1 MSADGNTFS
10 VNVESLSQSV
20 GGLTSQEEALL
31 GQLLALFPIPRPEHA
46 GQLLAAIGRIAASVP
61 WFEAA
66 SGFPAIADVAA
77 ALEARF
83 TERFGPLER
92 PDVADRLTG
101 SNYLLTRALV
111 GKEPEPM
118 PGPESLRA
126 ALLACGLH
134 WLATG
139 KRRRTSL
146 EFLGMAIRQVTEHH
160 LRPSGRQSPLLPY
173 LKALGGADSL
183 PRFITAS
190 AVLVELNYETVSP
203 AWRKDFLPTLQVISD
218 GAASWGVPPP
228 PPPPPSPEP
237 DPKPKPKPK
246 SPSALDPDEEDEEND
261 DRLTNAIRRI
271 VAGPGGG
278 DGGPL
283 PGEPPDETSASAL
296 VNAIPLTRKNP
307 DAKKVARY
315 LASQAIWG
323 SNYLL
328 LTNHPD
334 VLPLHRYRQVV
345 RALMEEIGQ
354 QAGTTDLALGLV
366 ALLLQAITGRTA
378 RTLSSFQL
386 LKEPAAERQK
396 GACGLSVDH
405 GFLELDVFWQLLS
418 EGVDPDKAT
427 GYFRPEAAE
436 ARYFEPAG
444 TQFRLPLPPTI
455 ADVLRPRT
463 GTISRLAEMKDGR
476 RDECLR
482 LAARHLRGK
491 VGFPLVLG
499 DVRRSFSAHLYERCR
514 DTALTQLIAADTLGL
529 SDGPLHYY
537 APREGE
543 VARAYWS
550 FLNDLL
556 RMEMPAIADPEGRRE
571 ASSGVDSV
579 DPPMPKEFEGNRRI
593 GVAGLVTDQWAKR
606 LASTSGSGLNSG
618 IAGLMERGG
627 WREIH
632 DMLVTHLACML
643 MVVAGHRPVDAL
655 FQLSIG
661 DIHLGADG
669 GAALFRDKIN
679 DSAHDPRFV
688 ALAPCLVKQIQAY
701 LAHLRGLAGISK
713 VLAAHVER
721 VLQGRAPFLFGVDED
736 GGELPLTIAA
746 WRPSLPAEW
755 RNVRLNWGRTWVRT
769 RGVELGLSP
778 EFAAIELGHL
788 EAVGYPFSNASP
800 TVPKASLTRIAPHM
814 EKMARLMGWRVRMGI
829 PGATPQESRPVLLPL
844 RDWSGATSVHEAKA
858 KKVAKQWRHEQAA
871 KISTYRQRAEK
882 DVLAHPV
889 LVERGISA
897 MWRDDPGAGKATPLT
912 RDEAEALRDV
922 MFEQAGDDPA
932 LGIARSWALRRI
944 LGRVNKRL
952 EIRGQD
958 PAPLGVFRRPVDNAF
973 VPGMMAAVRQV
984 EALRDHAVKLGSDP
998 PGDWKDLPRAF
1009 ARVAYV
1015 MAVFGFMEDPDQI
1028 LGVLQNRAKGVAPAS
1043 LPDTMLVP
1051 WGDRPD
1057 QVVALRGISA
1067 LSLARLVKRYP
1078 DAVVPDLE
1086 ALNEALVGFLP
1097 DWALPAKG
1105 RKFNDPLKLLCG
1117 TVGLANRFELSPAAR
1132 YALDPIN
1139 GSTSAA
1145 MGEQLALID
1154 GDPVGT
1160 LARDVDAAAI
1170 AEDLPSEALPMQTGT
1185 ASARSQYLALRHLLP
1200 STGKALELPLTGMT
1214 VPAHRLVGGDT
1225 RAKVIAEVSA
1235 MIAEDRP
1242 KKRLQPAVRL
1252 LALWVRQMLV
1262 DGTPQTVDPSDR
1274 TIETYLTRIG
1284 ATLVEWF
1291 GSSALV
1297 DLDEVE
1303 LEEAYLAAILAGATN
1318 RPQAAAAI
1326 LRFHQCAELH
1336 YPMPEVD
1343 MSQVMSYLRDGQ
1355 QSVDANLI
1363 LPQERAEILTRSA
1376 ARADSGSQNA
1386 DKDSGRVLRQAAAA
1400 LPLYAYGAMRRA
1412 EVLGLKVGDNW
1423 TDGEHTTIRVR
1434 RNRSRRIKTRA
1445 ARRSVSFN
1453 QQRRPGIA
1461 RFEQWV
1467 AMDSLRQQAWQRD
1480 RAFVFSPLVSPGSAE
1495 GRDAIALACSEVAA
1509 EVTGRGNER
1518 LHRFRH
1524 LVAFELLVPLFLSPK
1539 DSEWMA
1545 TLPIQGHGE
1554 EWSDV
1559 LLPRNLLG
1567 RVVEIGHADWR
1578 VTLRCYIHVQW
1589 LLRSRQDA
1597 AIGEQYTHRR
1607 VVAFA
1612 TGLTLQ
1618 AVDKVVQQDKG
1629 KHPGGAWLDHF
1640 RDVRLVPSRLQSDV
1654 PSSQAA
1660 ARYWSAVELD
1670 ALFSLADRM
1679 KSLDHAVMSSG
1690 GNRVDVE
1697 NLRRCL
1703 AVAEKRL
1710 GRRLFHESAAGVPS
1724 GKRRRVVRELDGDLK
1739 RKLLDWMGGGS
1750 EDGALVMRDLIE
1762 LMSPLDAATISGSVG
1777 AIQKLELWLQENS
1790 DVDCDRNETGDG
1802 LAELLVR
1809 KLLPESADDSGEL
1822 SSGLSLAQVI
1832 KGATAMAW
1840 ISSRLR

>member
-1 MSADGNTFS
+1 MSADGSTLS

-31 GQLLALFPIPRPEHA
+31 GQLLVLFPIPRPEHA

-61 WFEAA
+61 WFEGT
-66 SGFPAIADVAA
+66 SGFPAIGEVAA
-77 ALEARF
+77 ALETRF
-83 TERFGPLER
+83 SERFGPLER
-92 PDVADRLTG
+92 PDVTDRLTG
-101 SNYLLTRALV
+101 SNYLLTRALI
-111 GKEPEPM
+111 GKESEPTR
-118 PGPESLRA
+118 GAESLRA

-139 KRRRTSL
+139 KRRRASM
-146 EFLGMAIRQVTEHH
+146 EHLGMAIRQVTEHH
-160 LRPSGRQSPLLPY
+160 LRPSGRQSLLLPY
-173 LKALGGADSL
+173 LKALGSADSL
-183 PRFITAS
+183 PRFIAAS
-190 AVLVELNYETVSP
+190 AVIVELDYGAVSP
-203 AWRKDFLPTLQVISD
+203 AWRKDFLPALQAISD
-218 GAASWGVPPP
+218 GASSQDEPTAPPP
-228 PPPPPSPEP
+228 PQSTE
-237 DPKPKPKPK
+237 PKPK
-246 SPSALDPDEEDEEND
+246 SPSVLDPDDEDEESD
-261 DRLTNAIRRI
+261 ERLANAIRRI
-271 VAGPGGG
+271 VAEPGGG

-334 VLPLHRYRQVV
+334 VLPLHRYKQVV

-354 QAGTTDLALGLV
+354 QAGTTDLSLGLM

-378 RTLSSFQL
+378 RTLSSFQV
-386 LKEPAAERQK
+386 LKESPAERQE

-405 GFLELDVFWQLLS
+405 GFLELDVFWQLLP

-427 GYFRPEAAE
+427 GYFRPEPSE

-444 TQFRLPLPPTI
+444 TRFRLPLPPTI

-463 GTISRLAEMKDGR
+463 SAINRLAEMKDGR
-476 RDECLR
+476 RNECLR
-482 LAARHLRGK
+482 LAVRHLRGK

-514 DTALTQLIAADTLGL
+514 DTALTQLIAADTLGQ

-556 RMEMPAIADPEGRRE
+556 RMEMLAIADPEGHRE
-571 ASSGVDSV
+571 AASGVGSV
-579 DPPMPKEFEGNRRI
+579 DPPMPKEFESNRRI
-593 GVAGLVTDQWAKR
+593 GAAGLVTDQWAKR

-632 DMLVTHLACML
+632 EMLVTHLACML

-661 DIHLGADG
+661 DIHLDATG
-669 GAALFRDKIN
+669 GAALFRDKVN

-688 ALAPCLVKQIQAY
+688 ALAPCLVKQVQAY
-701 LAHLRGLAGISK
+701 LVHLRGLAGISK
-713 VLAAHVER
+713 ALAAHVER
-721 VLQGRAPFLFGVDED
+721 VLQGRAPLLFGVDEG

-755 RNVRLNWGRTWVRT
+755 RNVRLNWGRTWIRT
-769 RGVELGLSP
+769 RGVELGLPP
-778 EFAAIELGHL
+778 EFAAIQLGHL

-800 TVPKASLTRIAPHM
+800 TVPKASVTRMAPHL

-829 PGATPQESRPVLLPL
+829 PCATTQESRPLLLPL
-844 RDWSGATSVHEAKA
+844 RDWSGAISVHEAKV

-897 MWRDDPGAGKATPLT
+897 MWRGDPGVGKATPLT

-922 MFEQAGDDPA
+922 MFEQAGNDPA

-1009 ARVAYV
+1009 ARAAYV
-1015 MAVFGFMEDPDQI
+1015 MAVFGFTEEPEQVI
-1028 LGVLQNRAKGVAPAS
+1028 GVLQNRAKGVAPAS

-1078 DAVVPDLE
+1078 DAVVPDRE

-1097 DWALPAKG
+1097 NWALPAEG
-1105 RKFNDPLKLLCG
+1105 HNLNDPLKLLCG

-1132 YALDPIN
+1132 YALDPVN

-1145 MGEQLALID
+1145 MAEQLALID

-1160 LARDVDAAAI
+1160 LARDVDAKAVVQDSYAG
-1170 AEDLPSEALPMQTGT
+1170 AVPMQTGT
-1185 ASARSQYLALRHLLP
+1185 ASARSQYLALCRLLP

-1214 VPAHRLVGGDT
+1214 VPAHRLVGADT
-1225 RAKVIAEVSA
+1225 RTKVIAEIDA
-1235 MIAEDRP
+1235 MIAEGLSN
-1242 KKRLQPAVRL
+1242 KRLQPVVRL
-1252 LALWVRQMLV
+1252 LALWVRQMLAE
-1262 DGTPQTVDPSDR
+1262 GTPQTDDPSNR

-1303 LEEAYLAAILAGATN
+1303 FEEAYLAAILAGATN

-1336 YPMPEVD
+1336 YSMPEVD
-1343 MSQVMSYLRDGQ
+1343 MNQVMSYLRNGQ

-1363 LPQERAEILTRSA
+1363 LPQERTEILARSA
-1376 ARADSGSQNA
+1376 ALADAGSQDA
-1386 DKDSGRVLRQAAAA
+1386 GKVSGRVLQQAAAA
-1400 LPLYAYGAMRRA
+1400 LPLYAYGAMRRS
-1412 EVLGLKVGDNW
+1412 EVLGLKVGD
-1423 TDGEHTTIRVR
+1423 TRVDGEHATIRVR

-1453 QQRRPGIA
+1453 QQRRLGIA

-1467 AMDSLRQQAWQRD
+1467 AVDSLRQQAWQRE
-1480 RAFVFSPLVSPGSAE
+1480 RAFVFSPLAAPGSAE
-1495 GRDAIALACSEVAA
+1495 GRDAIARSCSDIAA
-1509 EVTGRGNER
+1509 GVTGRGSER

-1524 LVAFELLVPLFLSPK
+1524 LVAFELLIPLFLS
-1539 DSEWMA
+1539 SEDAGWMT
-1545 TLPIQGHGE
+1545 TLPIQWHGE
-1554 EWSDV
+1554 EWREV
-1559 LLPRNLLG
+1559 LLPRDLLG

-1578 VTLRCYIHVQW
+1578 VTLRCYIHMQW
-1589 LLRSRQDA
+1589 LLRSRPDA
-1597 AIGEQYTHRR
+1597 AIGEHYMHRR

-1612 TGLTLQ
+1612 TGLTLP

-1629 KHPGGAWLDHF
+1629 KHPHVAWLDHF
-1640 RDVRLVPSRLQSDV
+1640 RDVRLVPSRVQSEAA
-1654 PSSQAA
+1654 SCQAV
-1660 ARYWSAVELD
+1660 ARHWSPVELD
-1670 ALFSLADRM
+1670 ALIRLADRM
-1679 KSLDHAVMSSG
+1679 KSLDNAILSSG
-1690 GNRVDVE
+1690 GSYEDARQIHHYLKAAERRV
-1697 NLRRCL
+1697 
-1703 AVAEKRL
+1703 
-1710 GRRLFHESAAGVPS
+1710 GRRLFRDPVVDQPA
-1724 GKRRRVVRELDGDLK
+1724 GKRRRVARELDSILK
-1739 RKLLDWMGGGS
+1739 QNLLDWMDGSDEDGVLVMNNLFESMSPMDGDAIVGSSGVIDALQRKLKKRHSVNCSLKEIGGGF
-1750 EDGALVMRDLIE
+1750 
-1762 LMSPLDAATISGSVG
+1762 
-1777 AIQKLELWLQENS
+1777 
-1790 DVDCDRNETGDG
+1790 
-1802 LAELLVR
+1802 AEL
-1809 KLLPESADDSGEL
+1809 KASKIFSGESGGSTDGKIGISL
-1822 SSGLSLAQVI
+1822 SQDI
-1832 KGATAMAW
+1832 KRAVAIAW
-1840 ISSRLR
+1840 ISSRLE

>member
-1 MSADGNTFS
+1 MSADGSTFS

-66 SGFPAIADVAA
+66 SGFPAIDDVAA

-83 TERFGPLER
+83 TERFGPRER

-146 EFLGMAIRQVTEHH
+146 EYLGMAIRQVTEHH

-183 PRFITAS
+183 PHFITVS

-218 GAASWGVPPP
+218 GAVSWGVPPP

-246 SPSALDPDEEDEEND
+246 SPGALDPDEEDEEND

-386 LKEPAAERQK
+386 LKEPAAERQE

-427 GYFRPEAAE
+427 GYFRPEPSE

-444 TQFRLPLPPTI
+444 TGFRLPLPPTI

-463 GTISRLAEMKDGR
+463 SAISRLAEMKDGR

-571 ASSGVDSV
+571 ASTGVDSV
-579 DPPMPKEFEGNRRI
+579 DPPMPKEFESNRRI
-593 GVAGLVTDQWAKR
+593 GAAGLVTDQWAKR

-618 IAGLMERGG
+618 IACLMERGG

-721 VLQGRAPFLFGVDED
+721 VLQGRAPLLFGVDEN

-800 TVPKASLTRIAPHM
+800 TVPKASLTRIAPHL

-944 LGRVNKRL
+944 LARVNKRL

-973 VPGMMAAVRQV
+973 VPGMMTAVRQV
-984 EALRDHAVKLGSDP
+984 EALRDHAVKLGNEP

-1043 LPDTMLVP
+1043 LRDTMLVP
-1051 WGDRPD
+1051 WGNRPD
-1057 QVVALRGISA
+1057 QVVALRGVSA
-1067 LSLARLVKRYP
+1067 LSLARLAKRYP
-1078 DAVVPDLE
+1078 DAVVPDRE
-1086 ALNEALVGFLP
+1086 ALNEALLGFLP
-1097 DWALPAKG
+1097 DWALPANG
-1105 RKFNDPLKLLCG
+1105 RKLNDPLKLLCG

-1132 YALDPIN
+1132 YALDPVN

-1170 AEDLPSEALPMQTGT
+1170 VEDSPAEVLPMQTGT
-1185 ASARSQYLALRHLLP
+1185 ANARSQYLALCHLLP
-1200 STGKALELPLTGMT
+1200 STGKALELPVTRMK
-1214 VPAHRLVGGDT
+1214 VPAHRLVGADT
-1225 RAKVIAEVSA
+1225 RAKVIAEVDA
-1235 MIAEDRP
+1235 MIGEDRP
-1242 KKRLQPAVRL
+1242 NKRLQPVVRL

-1262 DGTPQTVDPSDR
+1262 EGTPQAVDPSDR

-1355 QSVDANLI
+1355 QSVDAELI

-1376 ARADSGSQNA
+1376 ARADAGSQNA

-1400 LPLYAYGAMRRA
+1400 LPLYAYGALRRS
-1412 EVLGLKVGDNW
+1412 EVLGLKVGDIW

-1445 ARRSVSFN
+1445 ARRSVSF
-1453 QQRRPGIA
+1453 QQGRPGIA
-1461 RFEQWV
+1461 RFEQWA

-1480 RAFVFSPLVSPGSAE
+1480 RAFVFSPLAAPGSAE
-1495 GRDAIALACSEVAA
+1495 GRDAIARACSDIAA
-1509 EVTGRGNER
+1509 EVTGRDNER
-1518 LHRFRH
+1518 LHRLRH
-1524 LVAFELLVPLFLSPK
+1524 LVAFELLIPVFLSPA
-1539 DSEWMA
+1539 DVNWMA
-1545 TLPIQGHGE
+1545 TLPTQWQGE
-1554 EWSDV
+1554 EWEDV
-1559 LLPRNLLG
+1559 LLPRDLLG
-1567 RVVEIGHADWR
+1567 RVVEIGHADCR
-1578 VTLRCYIHVQW
+1578 VTLRCYIHMQW

-1597 AIGEQYTHRR
+1597 VIGEQNMHRR
-1607 VVAFA
+1607 IVAFA
-1612 TGLTLQ
+1612 TGLSLP
-1618 AVDKVVQQDKG
+1618 AVDKVLQQAKDR
-1629 KHPGGAWLDHF
+1629 HPSDAWFDHF
-1640 RDVRLVPSRLQSDV
+1640 RDVRLVPLRVQSEAA
-1654 PSSQAA
+1654 PYQAA
-1660 ARYWSAVELD
+1660 ARHWSSLELD
-1670 ALFSLADRM
+1670 ALFRLAGRM
-1679 KSLDHAVMSSG
+1679 KNLDRAVMSSG
-1690 GNRVDVE
+1690 GNYVDVE
-1697 NLRRCL
+1697 RIRRHL
-1703 AVAEKRL
+1703 AIAERRL
-1710 GRRLFHESAAGVPS
+1710 GRRLFNEPAAGSPS
-1724 GKRRRVVRELDGDLK
+1724 GKRRRVVRELDNDLK
-1739 RKLLDWMGGGS
+1739 QDLLDWMDGSDEEGMIVMLDLFESMSPMDGDALVGSSKSIGALQRKLKERHSVECSLAEVGGGF
-1750 EDGALVMRDLIE
+1750 
-1762 LMSPLDAATISGSVG
+1762 
-1777 AIQKLELWLQENS
+1777 
-1790 DVDCDRNETGDG
+1790 
-1802 LAELLVR
+1802 AELKVS
-1809 KLLPESADDSGEL
+1809 KILPGESGGSAEGRLGISL
-1822 SSGLSLAQVI
+1822 SQDVKRAVAI
-1832 KGATAMAW
+1832 AW
-1840 ISSRLR
+1840 ISSRLQ

>member
-1 MSADGNTFS
+1 MSADGNTFN
-10 VNVESLSQSV
+10 VNVGSLSQSV

-77 ALEARF
+77 ALGARF

-101 SNYLLTRALV
+101 SNYLLTRALI

-126 ALLACGLH
+126 TLLVCGLH

-146 EFLGMAIRQVTEHH
+146 EYLGMAIRQVTEHH

-183 PRFITAS
+183 PRFITVS
-190 AVLVELNYETVSP
+190 AVLVELDYETVSP
-203 AWRKDFLPTLQVISD
+203 AWRKDFLPTLQAIS
-218 GAASWGVPPP
+218 GGVSSQSEPTV
-228 PPPPPSPEP
+228 PSPP
-237 DPKPKPKPK
+237 QSPGPKPKPKP
-246 SPSALDPDEEDEEND
+246 PSALDPDEEDEEND

-278 DGGPL
+278 EGGPL

-354 QAGTTDLALGLV
+354 QAGTTDLSLGLV

-386 LKEPAAERQK
+386 LKEPAAERQE

-405 GFLELDVFWQLLS
+405 GFLELDVFWQLQS
-418 EGVDPDKAT
+418 EGVDPDKVT
-427 GYFRPEAAE
+427 GYFRPEPSE

-463 GTISRLAEMKDGR
+463 SAISRLAEMKDGR

-491 VGFPLVLG
+491 VGLPLVLG

-514 DTALTQLIAADTLGL
+514 DTALTQLIAADTLGQ

-556 RMEMPAIADPEGRRE
+556 RMEMPAIADPEGHRV
-571 ASSGVDSV
+571 ASTGVDSV
-579 DPPMPKEFEGNRRI
+579 DPPMPKEFESNRRI
-593 GVAGLVTDQWAKR
+593 GAAGLVTDQWAKR

-661 DIHLGADG
+661 DIHVDADG
-669 GAALFRDKIN
+669 GAALFRDKVN

-688 ALAPCLVKQIQAY
+688 ALAPCLVKQVQAY
-701 LAHLRGLAGISK
+701 LAHMRGLAGVSK
-713 VLAAHVER
+713 VLEAHVER
-721 VLQGRAPFLFGVDED
+721 VLQGRAPLLFGVDED
-736 GGELPLTIAA
+736 GGVLPLTIAT

-755 RNVRLNWGRTWVRT
+755 RNVRLNWGRTWIRT
-769 RGVELGLSP
+769 RGVELGLPP

-800 TVPKASLTRIAPHM
+800 TVPKASLTNMAPHL
-814 EKMARLMGWRVRMGI
+814 EKMARLMGWRVRTGI
-829 PGATPQESRPVLLPL
+829 PGATAQESRPMLLPL
-844 RDWSGATSVHEAKA
+844 RDWTGAISVQEAKA
-858 KKVAKQWRHEQAA
+858 KKVARQWRHEQAA

-882 DVLAHPV
+882 DVLVHPV

-897 MWRDDPGAGKATPLT
+897 MWQGDQGVGKATPLN

-973 VPGMMAAVRQV
+973 VPGMMTAVRQV
-984 EALRDHAVKLGSDP
+984 EALRDHAVKLGNEP

-1015 MAVFGFMEDPDQI
+1015 MAVFGFMEDPDQV

-1043 LPDTMLVP
+1043 LRDTMLVP

-1078 DAVVPDLE
+1078 DVVVPDRE

-1105 RKFNDPLKLLCG
+1105 RKLNDPLKLLCG
-1117 TVGLANRFELSPAAR
+1117 TVGLTNRFELSPAAR
-1132 YALDPIN
+1132 YALDPVN

-1160 LARDVDAAAI
+1160 LVRDVDAAAI
-1170 AEDLPSEALPMQTGT
+1170 VEDSPAEVLPMQTGT
-1185 ASARSQYLALRHLLP
+1185 ANARSQYLALCHLLP
-1200 STGKALELPLTGMT
+1200 STGKALELPVTRMK
-1214 VPAHRLVGGDT
+1214 VPAHRLVGADT
-1225 RAKVIAEVSA
+1225 RAKVIAEVDA
-1235 MIAEDRP
+1235 MIGEDRP
-1242 KKRLQPAVRL
+1242 KKRLQPVVRL
-1252 LALWVRQMLV
+1252 LASWVRQMLV
-1262 DGTPQTVDPSDR
+1262 EGTPQTADPSDS
-1274 TIETYLTRIG
+1274 TIGTYLTRIG

-1303 LEEAYLAAILAGATN
+1303 LEEAYLAAILAGTTN
-1318 RPQAAAAI
+1318 RSQAAAAI
-1326 LRFHQCAELH
+1326 LRFHQCAVLH
-1336 YPMPEVD
+1336 YAMPEVD
-1343 MSQVMSYLRDGQ
+1343 LSQVMSYLRDGQ
-1355 QSVDANLI
+1355 RSVDAELI
-1363 LPQERAEILTRSA
+1363 LPQERAEILARSVV
-1376 ARADSGSQNA
+1376 RADAGPQDA
-1386 DKDSGRVLRQAAAA
+1386 DKRQGRILRQATAT
-1400 LPLYAYGAMRRA
+1400 LPLLAWGGLRRSEA
-1412 EVLGLKVGDNW
+1412 LGLKIGDVWMN
-1423 TDGEHTTIRVR
+1423 GEDATVRVR

-1445 ARRSVSFN
+1445 ARRLVSFH
-1453 QQRRPGIA
+1453 QQQPGLS
-1461 RFEQWV
+1461 RFDEWV
-1467 AMDSLRQQAWQRD
+1467 SIDGLRQQAWRRE
-1480 RAFVFSPLVSPGSAE
+1480 RAFVFSPLSAPGSAE
-1495 GRDAIALACSEVAA
+1495 GRDAIAKACADVAA
-1509 EVTGRGNER
+1509 DVTGRRSER

-1524 LVAFELLVPLFLSPK
+1524 LVAFESLVPMFLS
-1539 DSEWMA
+1539 SEDAGWMA
-1545 TLPIQGHGE
+1545 RLPIEGDDRE
-1554 EWSDV
+1554 RKAV
-1559 LLPRNLLG
+1559 LLPRDLLG
-1567 RVVEIGHADWR
+1567 SVVELGHADWR
-1578 VTLRCYIHVQW
+1578 VTLRSYIHIQW
-1589 LLRSRQDA
+1589 LLRSGQDA
-1597 AIGEQYTHRR
+1597 EVSGQYMHRR
-1607 VVAFA
+1607 IVAFA
-1612 TGLTLQ
+1612 TGLTLP
-1618 AVDKVVQQDKG
+1618 ATDKIVQQAKDKDASA
-1629 KHPGGAWLDHF
+1629 AWFDHF
-1640 RDVRLVPSRLQSDV
+1640 RDVRSVPPGPQPEATVYAV
-1654 PSSQAA
+1654 P
-1660 ARYWSAVELD
+1660 ARKWSAFELD
-1670 ALFSLADRM
+1670 ALFRLADRM
-1679 KSLDHAVMSSG
+1679 KSLESAIMSSG
-1690 GNRVDVE
+1690 GGHADVPQIRLH
-1697 NLRRCL
+1697 LRI
-1703 AVAEKRL
+1703 AEKRL
-1710 GRRLFHESAAGVPS
+1710 GRRLFRDFVTASPS
-1724 GKRRRVVRELDGDLK
+1724 SKNQRVVRELDSELK
-1739 RKLLDWMGGGS
+1739 RHLLDWMGGSDEEGS
-1750 EDGALVMRDLIE
+1750 CVMRDLMDV
-1762 LMSPLDAATISGSVG
+1762 MSPTDAG
-1777 AIQKLELWLQENS
+1777 AIAGSLGAIRKLKEKLEECPAVGCS
-1790 DVDCDRNETGDG
+1790 IKEAGDG
-1802 LAELLVR
+1802 LVELKVEKLVQGSDQKVAENI
-1809 KLLPESADDSGEL
+1809 SGM
-1822 SSGLSLAQVI
+1822 SLTQTIRQAAAI
-1832 KGATAMAW
+1832 AW
-1840 ISSRLR
+1840 VSSRLA

>member
-1 MSADGNTFS
+1 MSADGSTFS

-20 GGLTSQEEALL
+20 GGLTSREEALL

-66 SGFPAIADVAA
+66 SGFPAIAEVAA
-77 ALEARF
+77 GLEARF

-92 PDVADRLTG
+92 LDVADRLTG
-101 SNYLLTRALV
+101 SNYLLTRALI

-126 ALLACGLH
+126 ALLACGLY

-146 EFLGMAIRQVTEHH
+146 EQLGMAIRQVTEHH
-160 LRPSGRQSPLLPY
+160 LRPTGRQSPLLPY

-183 PRFITAS
+183 PRFITVS
-190 AVLVELNYETVSP
+190 AVLVELDYETVSP
-203 AWRKDFLPTLQVISD
+203 AWRKDFLPTLQDIS
-218 GAASWGVPPP
+218 GGVSSQGEPTV
-228 PPPPPSPEP
+228 PSPP
-237 DPKPKPKPK
+237 QSPGPKPK
-246 SPSALDPDEEDEEND
+246 SKLKPPGALDPDEEDEEND
-261 DRLTNAIRRI
+261 DRLTNAIRR
-271 VAGPGGG
+271 VVVGPGGG
-278 DGGPL
+278 EGGPL
-283 PGEPPDETSASAL
+283 PGEPPDETSASAV

-323 SNYLL
+323 SNHLL

-334 VLPLHRYRQVV
+334 VLPLHWYRQVV

-354 QAGTTDLALGLV
+354 QTGTTDLSLGLV

-378 RTLSSFQL
+378 KTLSSFQL
-386 LKEPAAERQK
+386 LKDPAAERQE
-396 GACGLSVDH
+396 GACGLSLDH
-405 GFLELDVFWQLLS
+405 GFLELDVFWQLLP

-427 GYFRPEAAE
+427 GYFRPEPSE

-444 TQFRLPLPPTI
+444 TKFRLPLHPTI

-463 GTISRLAEMKDGR
+463 SVIGRLAGMKDGR

-514 DTALTQLIAADTLGL
+514 DTALTQLIAVDTLGQ

-543 VARAYWS
+543 VAKAYWS

-556 RMEMPAIADPEGRRE
+556 RMEMPANADTEGRRE
-571 ASSGVDSV
+571 TLAGAGSV
-579 DPPMPKEFEGNRRI
+579 DPPMPKEFESNRRI
-593 GVAGLVTDQWAKR
+593 GAAGLVTDQWAKR

-655 FQLSIG
+655 FQLSID
-661 DIHLGADG
+661 DIHLDANG
-669 GAALFRDKIN
+669 GAALFRDKVN
-679 DSAHDPRFV
+679 DSAHDPRFA

-701 LAHLRGLAGISK
+701 LAHLQGLVGISK
-713 VLAAHVER
+713 VLAAHVEQ
-721 VLQGRAPFLFGVDED
+721 VLQGRAPLLFGVDEN
-736 GGELPLTIAA
+736 GGEFPLTIAT

-755 RNVRLNWGRTWVRT
+755 RNVRLNWGRTWIRT

-778 EFAAIELGHL
+778 EFAAIQLGHL

-800 TVPKASLTRIAPHM
+800 TVPKASLTRMAPHL
-814 EKMARLMGWRVRMGI
+814 EKMARLMGWRVRTGI
-829 PGATPQESRPVLLPL
+829 PGATAQESRPVLLPL
-844 RDWSGATSVHEAKA
+844 RDWSGAISVHEAKA
-858 KKVAKQWRHEQAA
+858 KNVAKQCRHKQAA

-889 LVERGISA
+889 LVERGIPA
-897 MWRDDPGAGKATPLT
+897 MWHGDSGAGEATPLT
-912 RDEAEALRDV
+912 RGEAEALRDV
-922 MFEQAGDDPA
+922 MFEQVGDDPA

-952 EIRGQD
+952 GIHGQD

-973 VPGMMAAVRQV
+973 VPGMMTAVRQV
-984 EALRDHAVKLGSDP
+984 EALRDHATKLGSDP

-1015 MAVFGFMEDPDQI
+1015 MAVFGFMENPDQI
-1028 LGVLQNRAKGVAPAS
+1028 LGVLQHRAQGVSPAG
-1043 LPDTMLVP
+1043 LPDAMLVP
-1051 WGDRPD
+1051 WGDRPE
-1057 QVVALRGISA
+1057 QVVALRGVSA
-1067 LSLARLVKRYP
+1067 LSLARLAKRYP
-1078 DAVVPDLE
+1078 DAVVPDHG
-1086 ALNEALVGFLP
+1086 ALNEALLGFLP
-1097 DWALPAKG
+1097 DWALPANG
-1105 RKFNDPLKLLCG
+1105 RKLNDPLKLLCG

-1132 YALDPIN
+1132 YALDPVN

-1154 GDPVGT
+1154 SDPVGT
-1160 LARDVDAAAI
+1160 LVRDVDAKAT
-1170 AEDLPSEALPMQTGT
+1170 AEGSRGDARPMQTGT
-1185 ASARSQYLALRHLLP
+1185 ANARSQYLALCRLLP
-1200 STGKALELPLTGMT
+1200 STGKALELPLTGIT
-1214 VPAHRLVGGDT
+1214 VPAHRLVGVDT
-1225 RAKVIAEVSA
+1225 RNKVIAEVDA
-1235 MIAEDRP
+1235 MIGEDRSN
-1242 KKRLQPAVRL
+1242 KRLQPVVRL

-1262 DGTPQTVDPSDR
+1262 EGTPQTKDPSDR

-1297 DLDEVE
+1297 DLGEVE
-1303 LEEAYLAAILAGATN
+1303 LEQAYLAAILAGTTN

-1343 MSQVMSYLRDGQ
+1343 MSEVMSYLRDPQ
-1355 QSVDANLI
+1355 QTVDAELI
-1363 LPQERAEILTRSA
+1363 LPQERTEILARSEA
-1376 ARADSGSQNA
+1376 QADAGSRDA
-1386 DKDSGRVLRQAAAA
+1386 DKGHGRILRQAAAA
-1400 LPLYAYGAMRRA
+1400 LPLYALGALRRSEA
-1412 EVLGLKVGDNW
+1412 LGLKVRDVW
-1423 TDGEHTTIRVR
+1423 RDGENTSIRVR

-1445 ARRSVSFN
+1445 ARRYVFFHHR
-1453 QQRRPGIA
+1453 RRPGLA
-1461 RFEQWV
+1461 RFEEWV
-1467 AMDSLRQQAWQRD
+1467 SMDSLRQQAWQRE
-1480 RAFVFSPLVSPGSAE
+1480 RAFVFSPLTAPGGAE
-1495 GRDAIALACSEVAA
+1495 GRDAIARACSEVAA

-1524 LVAFELLVPLFLSPK
+1524 LVAFELLIPLFLSPK
-1539 DSEWMA
+1539 DAEWMA
-1545 TLPIQGHGE
+1545 TLPVQGHGE

-1559 LLPRNLLG
+1559 LLPRDLLG

-1578 VTLRCYIHVQW
+1578 VTLRCYIHMQW

-1597 AIGEQYTHRR
+1597 AIGEQYMHRR
-1607 VVAFA
+1607 IVAFA
-1612 TGLTLQ
+1612 AGLTLP

-1629 KHPGGAWLDHF
+1629 KRPSDAWLDHF
-1640 RDVRLVPSRLQSDV
+1640 RDVRLVPLRWQSEAE
-1654 PSSQAA
+1654 PYQAA
-1660 ARYWSAVELD
+1660 ERHWSAVELD
-1670 ALFSLADRM
+1670 ALFRLADRM
-1679 KSLDHAVMSSG
+1679 KSLDRAILSSG
-1690 GNRVDVE
+1690 GNQKDACR
-1697 NLRRCL
+1697 LRHYLKTSER
-1703 AVAEKRL
+1703 RM
-1710 GRRLFHESAAGVPS
+1710 GRRLFRDSVAQQPK
-1724 GKRRRVVRELDGDLK
+1724 GKRQRVARELDSVLNQE
-1739 RKLLDWMGGGS
+1739 LLDWMGGSDG
-1750 EDGALVMRDLIE
+1750 EGALVMRDLFE
-1762 LMSPLDAATISGSVG
+1762 SMSPNDGDTIVGSSESIDTLQRKLKKRDSVG
-1777 AIQKLELWLQENS
+1777 CSIEEVWEGFAGLKVNKIVSTESGDSTDRKTGMSLSQEIKRAVAIS
-1790 DVDCDRNETGDG
+1790 
-1802 LAELLVR
+1802 
-1809 KLLPESADDSGEL
+1809 
-1822 SSGLSLAQVI
+1822 
-1832 KGATAMAW
+1832 W
-1840 ISSRLR
+1840 ISSQLK